1 MRHAVYFVQIGCPVC
16 ERTDWMLARLESD
29 GFLHV
34 TTVDIDMNPANEYMD
49 FYNYFCRY
57 LGARHVPVIVL
68 GWPSREIMMVPKYFT
83 VVGRPGEV
91 VGGPIEGLDKQV
103 AELSRMIRRKL
114 REMEDEPVPY
124 PTHELL
130 LQRWR

>member
-16 ERTDWMLARLESD
+16 ARTDWMLARLESD

-49 FYNYFCRY
+49 FYNYFSRH

-68 GWPSREIMMVPKYFT
+68 GWPAREIMMVPKYHT
-83 VVGRPGEV
+83 TIGKPGEV
-91 VGGPIEGLDKQV
+91 IGGSIEGLDAQV
-103 AELSRMIRRKL
+103 EELRRMIIRKL
-114 REMEDEPVPY
+114 KEMGEEPTPY